1 MYRFSVW
8 LFIFEKKQRHILLD
22 LFLSPSWGYKG
33 RKGRDEAPKPC
44 CFNKACPSK
53 ITGMS
58 LRDQQDTIVCSPL
71 LRPAASTSLNLYPED
86 PLSSKKDIS
95 RKSKNSVIDRSVDDG
110 TSKQL
115 ESYFQER
122 RPGCATKPLD
132 WTKLRERGAAEIIN
146 KQWHTLH
153 AGTVK
158 APE

>member
-8 LFIFEKKQRHILLD
+8 LFIFEKKQRHICFISFFLLCGD
-22 LFLSPSWGYKG
+22 IRGG
-33 RKGRDEAPKPC
+33 KGRDEAPKPC